1 MKKLIFIAIVI
12 LITGFTYG
20 QTLQKGN
27 FVGFHVMTINLN
39 PDVTLNQYID
49 LYKNKLLPAYAR
61 NFQAECYLVKGIRGE
76 SINSFGFMMIWKSEA
91 DRDKFFNKEGGT
103 NETGK
108 AAVEK
113 LKPVMDELAKLGSG
127 TSKYTDWIVQ

>member
-1 MKKLIFIAIVI
+1 MKKLVLIAAVVLMSGIS
-12 LITGFTYG
+12 FG
-20 QTLQKGN
+20 QPLQKGN

-39 PDVTLNQYID
+39 PGVTMNQYID
-49 LYKNKLLPAYAR
+49 FYKNKLIPAYAS
-61 NFQAECYLVKGIRGE
+61 NFQADCYLVKGIRGE
-76 SINSFGFMMIWKSEA
+76 SINSFGVMMIWKSEA

-108 AAVEK
+108 ASMEK